1 MIGALVA
8 AQCDAEGGPGFSFSV
23 RGRLRETLHLGKA
36 VWRHDADPFNQRIPE
51 CDGTAKTVKERKRC
65 HDGIFTPKIEHGAKL
80 LNVPKYVSVTQHD
93 SFRFAGGAAGEEQY
107 RLFPI
112 SRFG

>member
-36 VWRHDADPFNQRIPE
+36 VWRHDADPFKPHLARSARASRDQFGIIAAVNASWFAHPAIVVGSSARPI
-51 CDGTAKTVKERKRC
+51 TMMKR
-65 HDGIFTPKIEHGAKL
+65 
-80 LNVPKYVSVTQHD
+80 
-93 SFRFAGGAAGEEQY
+93 
-107 RLFPI
+107 
-112 SRFG
+112 

>member
-36 VWRHDADPFNQRIPE
+36 VWRHDADPFKP
-51 CDGTAKTVKERKRC
+51 
-65 HDGIFTPKIEHGAKL
+65 H
-80 LNVPKYVSVTQHD
+80 
-93 SFRFAGGAAGEEQY
+93 
-107 RLFPI
+107 
-112 SRFG
+112 